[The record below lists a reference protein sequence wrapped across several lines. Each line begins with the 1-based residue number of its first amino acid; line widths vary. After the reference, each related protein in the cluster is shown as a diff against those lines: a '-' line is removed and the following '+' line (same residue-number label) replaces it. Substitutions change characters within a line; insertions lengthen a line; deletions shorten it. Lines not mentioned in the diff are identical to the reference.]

1 MTGGAGHVLRV
12 LVLPAVCAGAAV
24 LISAFVGHVQIGLL
38 LAAGV
43 ALGAVNG
50 LLLESAT
57 AKMTPEAAPERSA
70 IVASSLGRLGLVT
83 IVALVIV
90 YLARPQG
97 WVLLV
102 GLAAYQLLSLAAMLS
117 TARKEARTG

>member
-12 LVLPAVCAGAAV
+12 LVLPAVCAGAAL

-97 WVLLV
+97 WVLLI

-117 TARKEARTG
+117 RAAKEARTG

>member
-1 MTGGAGHVLRV
+1 MTRGTGHVLRV
-12 LVLPAVCAGAAV
+12 LVLPAVCAGAAL

-97 WVLLV
+97 WVLLI

-117 TARKEARTG
+117 TAAKEARTG